1 MIWFVIFKHLVEI
14 AFVSIT
20 AVVFAVVGFSILGAF
35 LPDRRRKKQNPN
47 IFILE

>member
-1 MIWFVIFKHLVEI
+1 MIWFVMFKHLVEV
-14 AFVSIT
+14 AFV
-20 AVVFAVVGFSILGAF
+20 AVTMAVLAVVGFSILGAF